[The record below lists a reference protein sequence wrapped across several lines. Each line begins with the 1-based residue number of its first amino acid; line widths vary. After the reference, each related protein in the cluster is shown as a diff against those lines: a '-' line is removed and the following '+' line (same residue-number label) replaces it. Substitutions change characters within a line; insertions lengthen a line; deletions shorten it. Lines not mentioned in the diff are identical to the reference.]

1 MGADPESRF
10 EEVYGS
16 SYGPLLGY
24 ALRRCADPDD
34 AADVVAET
42 FMIAW
47 RRIAE
52 VPEGDEAKLW
62 LFGVARKVLAN
73 HRRGE
78 RRHEQ
83 RTAALRAQLAASPL
97 VAQGPPAADLSQL
110 GRVFR
115 ALPDDDRELL
125 SLVAWE
131 RLDPGQIAK
140 TLGISRNAARVRL
153 YRARRR
159 FARALAEVGIDTG
172 RAVAVEGSVL

>member
-10 EEVYGS
+10 EEIYGS

-24 ALRRCADPDD
+24 ALRRCLDPED

-42 FMIAW
+42 FMVAW
-47 RRIAE
+47 RRIEE
-52 VPEGDEAKLW
+52 VPRGGEAKLW

-73 HRRGE
+73 QRRGE

-83 RTAALRAQLAASPL
+83 RTAALRAELAASPL
-97 VAQGPPAADLSQL
+97 VAEPPAEGLSQV

-115 ALPDDDRELL
+115 ALSDDDRELL

-131 RLDPGQIAK
+131 LLDPGQIAK

-159 FARALAEVGIDTG
+159 FARALAEAGID
-172 RAVAVEGSVL
+172 AVHAVVIEGSAP